1 MIARP
6 SYLIYQLFNL
16 IMLIM
21 LIRVLLSWFPNFNWY
36 KEPWYS
42 IRKFTDYIFEPFRK
56 VIPPIGMIDI
66 SPVFAF
72 IVLSVVQNLICKL
85 LIGLGL

>member
-42 IRKFTDYIFEPFRK
+42 IRKFTDFIFKPFRK

-66 SPVFAF
+66 SPIFAF
-72 IVLSVVQNLICKL
+72 IVLSIVQNLLCNL
-85 LIGLGL
+85 LIGMGL

>member
-72 IVLSVVQNLICKL
+72 IVLSIVQNLICKL

>member
-42 IRKFTDYIFEPFRK
+42 IRKFTDFIFEPFRK
-56 VIPPIGMIDI
+56 VIPPIGMIGI
-66 SPVFAF
+66 SPIFAF
-72 IVLSVVQNLICKL
+72 IVLSIVQNLLCNV
-85 LIGLGL
+85 LIDMGL

>member
-1 MIARP
+1 MAKP

-16 IMLIM
+16 IMLVM
-21 LIRVLLSWFPNFNWY
+21 LISVLLSWFPNINRY
-36 KEPWYS
+36 KEPFYS
-42 IRKFTDYIFEPFRK
+42 LNKFTDYIFAPFRK

-72 IVLSVVQNLICKL
+72 IVISIVQNVLCTFL
-85 LIGLGL
+85 NSIGL